1 MRYICNNIEAGSP
14 TAVIRGNPRRTFL
27 GIEAIDR
34 LECAQFL
41 EPFASN
47 TRVQCRVPVMV
58 HLVGRVRLEPD
69 GYHGQLAEHP
79 GERGLFTQR
88 RRHSKHS
95 FGEVWDIREREE
107 DVFQILSALP
117 DQTVV
122 PSFPC

>member
-1 MRYICNNIEAGSP
+1 MTERS
-14 TAVIRGNPRRTFL
+14 F

-34 LECAQFL
+34 LERAQLFEL
-41 EPFASN
+41 FASD
-47 TRVQCRVPVMV
+47 TSVQCRVPVMV

-79 GERGLFTQR
+79 GERRLFPQR

-95 FGEVWDIREREE
+95 FGEVWNIREREE
-107 DVFQILSALP
+107 DVFRIRSALP

-122 PSFPC
+122 QIGPAVRHGLSADIGNARHVSH